1 MSIVD
6 SKNLLS
12 EAEKLNKDIPAH
24 KPLRGR
30 KKKSPFA
37 KEFKLSDSRKDKST
51 DVKSF
56 TLSRSDASGKNSVL
70 RDRNAVPTEQKK
82 PVLRDRNAVPAEQKR
97 PVLHDRNAVPTEQK
111 KPVLHDRNAVP
122 IEDKAP
128 QKAKPLT
135 SVNDKPMRENSL
147 GRALEK
153 AHENSVKNPDTAQ
166 KPVQAQAKKT
176 PVRIFALGGLGEIGK
191 NLYVYECSND
201 MFIIDCGLAFPDEDM
216 LGVDLVIPDFTY
228 LEKNKEHFRGI
239 ILTHGHEDHI
249 GALPYLLKKINVP
262 VYGTRLTLGL
272 VEGKL
277 KEHGILDQCS
287 LNVVTPKQHVKMGC
301 MSVEFIRV
309 NHSIPDACA
318 LAVHT
323 PAGIIVHTGDFKVD
337 YTPIEGGI
345 IDLARFGE
353 LGNKGVLALLSE
365 STNAE
370 RPGYTATERK
380 VGESFRS
387 LFAGAEGKRIIVATF
402 SSNIHRV
409 QQIINCAAVWDRK
422 VAVSGRSMLNVL
434 ATAIE
439 LNYIKVPDGMLVD
452 IEDVNNY
459 PPEKMVI
466 ITTGSQGEPLSAL
479 SRMSSGDHK
488 QVSITPKDLIIIS
501 ATPIPGNEK
510 FVGKL
515 VNELMKAG
523 AEVVYEAMYEV
534 HVSGHA
540 CQDELKM
547 MLALTKP
554 KFFIPIHGEYKHMKK
569 HQGLAIKMGI
579 PEENIF
585 LLNLGQVVETDG
597 VDMNITTQVQAG
609 RVLVDG
615 LGVGDV
621 GSVVLRDRKHLAEDG
636 LIAVITTINRETGEV
651 IAGPDIVS
659 RGFVY
664 VKESEELI
672 DEAKQLVSKTLKQC
686 SENNIREWGNIKSS
700 VKDELGN
707 YIYQKTKR
715 SPMILPVIMEV

>member
-1 MSIVD
+1 MGVID
-6 SKNLLS
+6 SKNLLTATES
-12 EAEKLNKDIPAH
+12 VKAKNP
-24 KPLRGR
+24 KPFSRR
-30 KKKSPFA
+30 KKNPFA
-37 KEFKLSDSRKDKST
+37 KQFKLSD
-51 DVKSF
+51 
-56 TLSRSDASGKNSVL
+56 
-70 RDRNAVPTEQKK
+70 RNAPEQQDIQSRQTKPVLNSKPVLGSKPVLNNKKVLTDKRGPVRNNLTADGNKANERTNGSAEKK
-82 PVLRDRNAVPAEQKR
+82 PVLTDNRKNE
-97 PVLHDRNAVPTEQK
+97 K
-111 KPVLHDRNAVP
+111 KPVLAGESNTAAKTVLGDNAKRGSEQVKGGRQRSMQYP
-122 IEDKAP
+122 SYFAEDASKE
-128 QKAKPLT
+128 
-135 SVNDKPMRENSL
+135 SR
-147 GRALEK
+147 
-153 AHENSVKNPDTAQ
+153 
-166 KPVQAQAKKT
+166 KT
-176 PVRIFALGGLGEIGK
+176 PVRIMSLGGVNEIGK
-191 NLYVYECSND
+191 NIYVYECCND
-201 MFIIDCGLAFPDEDM
+201 IFIIDCGLAFPDDDM

-228 LEKNKEHFRGI
+228 LEKNKEKIRGI
-239 ILTHGHEDHI
+239 VLTHGHEDHI
-249 GALPYLLKKINVP
+249 GALPYFLKKINVP

-277 KEHGILDQCS
+277 REHGILSQCS
-287 LNVVTPKQHVKMGC
+287 LNVVVPRQNVRMGC

-318 LAVHT
+318 MAVHT
-323 PAGIIVHTGDFKVD
+323 PAGVIVHTGDFKVD

-380 VGESFRS
+380 VGESFKS

-402 SSNIHRV
+402 SSNIHRI
-409 QQIINCAAVWDRK
+409 QQIINNAAVWDRK

-434 ATAIE
+434 TTAKE
-439 LNYIKVPDGMLVD
+439 LNYIKIPDGMLVD
-452 IEDVNNY
+452 IEDVNKY

-479 SRMSSGDHK
+479 SRMSSGDHR
-488 QVSITPKDLIIIS
+488 QVTITPNDLIIIS

-515 VNELMKAG
+515 VNELMKQG

-569 HQGLAIKMGI
+569 HESLAIKMGI

-585 LLNLGQVVETDG
+585 LLNIGQVVETDSVEMKVVG
-597 VDMNITTQVQAG
+597 QVQAG

-636 LIAVITTINRETGEV
+636 LIVVVTTINRETGAV
-651 IAGPDIVS
+651 AAGPDIVS

-664 VKESEELI
+664 VKESEELME
-672 DEAKQLVSKTLKQC
+672 EAKQLVAKTLQNC
-686 SENNIREWGNIKSS
+686 CDRNIREWGNIKSS
-700 VKDELGN
+700 VRDELGN
-707 YIYQKTKR
+707 FIFQKTKR
-715 SPMILPVIMEV
+715 SPMILPIIMEV

>member
-1 MSIVD
+1 MKSFR
-6 SKNLLS
+6 LS
-12 EAEKLNKDIPAH
+12 RPDAEK
-24 KPLRGR
+24 
-30 KKKSPFA
+30 
-37 KEFKLSDSRKDKST
+37 
-51 DVKSF
+51 
-56 TLSRSDASGKNSVL
+56 
-70 RDRNAVPTEQKK
+70 Q
-82 PVLRDRNAVPAEQKR
+82 PVLRDRNASDEKPPVLRDRNASGEKPPVLRDRNASGEKP
-97 PVLHDRNAVPTEQK
+97 PVLHDRYAKSGEP
-111 KPVLHDRNAVP
+111 KPFGNERADEGR
-122 IEDKAP
+122 
-128 QKAKPLT
+128 T
-135 SVNDKPMRENSL
+135 SLPKV
-147 GRALEK
+147 LEK
-153 AHENSVKNPDTAQ
+153 AHENESRRGQDTEEQ
-166 KPVQAQAKKT
+166 TRRPQKKT
-176 PVRIFALGGLGEIGK
+176 PVRIFALGGLNEIGK
-191 NLYVYECSND
+191 NLYVYECAND

-277 KEHGILDQCS
+277 KEHGILSQCS

-402 SSNIHRV
+402 SSNIHRI
-409 QQIINCAAVWDRK
+409 QQIINSAALWNRK

-488 QVSITPKDLIIIS
+488 QVSITPNDLIIIS

-515 VNELMKAG
+515 VNELMKQG

-554 KFFIPIHGEYKHMKK
+554 KYFIPIHGEYKHLKK
-569 HQGLAIKMGI
+569 HESLAIKMGI
-579 PEENIF
+579 PEKNIF
-585 LLNLGQVVETDG
+585 LLSLGQVVETDG
-597 VDMNITTQVQAG
+597 VDMAMTAQVQAG

-636 LIAVITTINRETGEV
+636 LIAVVTTINRETGEV

-664 VKESEELI
+664 VRESEELI
-672 DEAKQLVSKTLKQC
+672 EDAKQLIKKTLKDC
-686 SENNIREWGNIKSS
+686 SEHNIREWGNIKSS
-700 VKDELGN
+700 IKDELGN

-715 SPMILPVIMEV
+715 SPMILPIIMEV